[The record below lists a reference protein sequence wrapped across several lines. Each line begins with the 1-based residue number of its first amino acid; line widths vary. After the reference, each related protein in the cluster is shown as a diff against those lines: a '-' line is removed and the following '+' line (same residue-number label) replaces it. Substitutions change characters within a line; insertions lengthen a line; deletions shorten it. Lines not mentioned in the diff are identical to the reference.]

1 MMTYQVYNCLNTTEV
16 YEDRLYRCYG
26 VFQES
31 GLVYTAVRRLDL
43 PRKVRTDT
51 SRPPSYLSCVVG
63 MFRRHYSDRGSE
75 EIS

>member
-26 VFQES
+26 VFQEA

-51 SRPPSYLSCVVG
+51 SRPLSYQSYVVG

-75 EIS
+75 